1 MTFRNFAT
9 ALLCLLALAA
19 AVPATA
25 QGGNKKLMSVNAAK
39 TDAQRG
45 ILESIVGLK
54 VKSDSVVRD
63 MVAERFQI
71 DAKTSG
77 VVKDI
82 EFADIVYDPEKDI
95 AKAVARIKVGSVI
108 NVIGKRVNYGD
119 AIIERIGFGT
129 STSENAGAL
138 QALRAAQIH
147 AYQQLAEKIV
157 GLHIDSNTTVENFI
171 LTNDDVKASV
181 LAAIWGAKINDFG
194 WDASGDAFVKMSL
207 KANYVRDV
215 LGQVF
220 KGDQPEITVE
230 GTGTSKDNFSEANK
244 PSGSTEVR
252 EQSLGVPVSGSP
264 QKQDLGGAAT
274 P

>member
-1 MTFRNFAT
+1 MTLRNFAI

-19 AVPATA
+19 AVPAAA

-45 ILESIVGLK
+45 ILESIVGIK

-63 MVAERFQI
+63 MVAERFTI

-95 AKAVARIKVGSVI
+95 AKAVARIKVGNVI

-119 AIIERIGFGT
+119 AIIERVGFGT
-129 STSENAGAL
+129 STPENAGAL

-181 LAAIWGAKINDFG
+181 LAAIWGAKIGDFG

-230 GTGTSKDNFSEANK
+230 GTGTSKDNFSEASK

-252 EQSLGVPVSGSP
+252 EQSLGVPVSGGE
-264 QKQDLGGAAT
+264 KKDLGGAAT